1 MSLQMVS
8 FLVPDF
14 EYAPLSRPALFDRD
28 LNTHAGKLNYSRQQL
43 LTLRFKST
51 PQPDFYQFLKVQGI
65 FKTRRIR
72 SCILTKQSSGFHKIN
87 SAFSIRK
94 SSIWKPATSGVNC
107 AD

>member
-1 MSLQMVS
+1 MVS

-72 SCILTKQSSGFHKIN
+72 SCILTKQSSGFHKVN

-94 SSIWKPATSGVNC
+94 SSIWKPTT
-107 AD
+107 

>member
-43 LTLRFKST
+43 LTLRFKLT
-51 PQPDFYQFLKVQGI
+51 PQPDLYQFLKVQGI

-72 SCILTKQSSGFHKIN
+72 SCILTKQSFGFHKIN